1 MNNRN
6 IGFLGGGPDQL
17 RLAWWFG
24 EQTEWTAY
32 AMLLQGPEISPR
44 VQVVEDFRDA
54 LWLCSVLVLPDP
66 ACREGELLN
75 APLWPGR
82 PVEAGQFLGSIG
94 KGVLLLTGETNPA
107 FRRAAASKEVA
118 VTELPRAAGWE
129 EYRDSVVA
137 AVQRAASPR
146 FCKKICPKG

>member
-17 RLAWWFG
+17 RLAGWFG

-66 ACREGELLN
+66 VCRQGEILFT
-75 APLWPGR
+75 PLWPGR
-82 PVEAGQFLGSIG
+82 EVEAGQFLGSIG
-94 KGVLLLTGETNPA
+94 KGVLLLAGETTPA
-107 FRRAAASKEVA
+107 LRRAAAAREVA
-118 VTELPRAAGWE
+118 LTTLPPGRPGQDWA
-129 EYRDSVVA
+129 
-137 AVQRAASPR
+137 QRVLDYLAE
-146 FCKKICPKG
+146 I